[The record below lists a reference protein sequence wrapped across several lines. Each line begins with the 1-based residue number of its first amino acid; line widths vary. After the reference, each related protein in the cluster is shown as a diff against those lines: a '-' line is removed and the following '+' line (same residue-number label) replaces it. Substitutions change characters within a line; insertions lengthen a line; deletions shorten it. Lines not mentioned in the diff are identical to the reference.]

1 MRTITH
7 ARHRALVGVLCFMFY
22 VAAQPALAQAGA
34 KPGAKAAG
42 AYPSRPV
49 RIIVPLS
56 PGGGV
61 DILARIVAQHYH
73 ALWGHPFIVDNR
85 PGAGGNI
92 GYETV
97 ARAQPDG
104 YTLLVSASGIV
115 TNAAVRETGFDPVRD
130 FRAISKLT
138 ANPYVLVTTPSL
150 PVSSVR
156 DLLALAKS
164 KPGQVT
170 YGSSGVGGILHLA
183 SELFCALA
191 GVQMTHVPYKGV
203 AEAYPAVAS
212 ATVNWVLGSPIS
224 ALPLLRAGRLKG
236 IAISG
241 PVRIKTLPDLPTIA
255 ESGVPGYD
263 VTTWFG
269 LFAPARVPPDIVAR
283 LQAEARKVVLSP
295 EVARRLE
302 AEGADAIANS
312 PEEFAADVAREYEK
326 WRGLVKKAGIKL

>member
-1 MRTITH
+1 MMRNYSHLSI
-7 ARHRALVGVLCFMFY
+7 L
-22 VAAQPALAQAGA
+22 VAAGFLLVAAAPPSHAQ
-34 KPGAKAAG
+34 PGAKGKG
-42 AYPSRPV
+42 AYPARPV

-61 DILARIVAQHYH
+61 DILARIIAQHYN
-73 ALWGHPFIVDNR
+73 ALWGQPFIVDNR

-138 ANPYVLVTTPSL
+138 ANPYVLVVTPSL
-150 PVSSVR
+150 PVNSVR
-156 DLLALAKS
+156 DLVALAKA

-170 YGSSGVGGILHLA
+170 YGSSGIGGILHLA

-191 GVQMTHVPYKGV
+191 GAQMTHVPYKGV
-203 AEAYPAVAS
+203 AEAYPGVAS
-212 ATVNWVLGSPIS
+212 GTVNWVFGSPIS

-236 IAISG
+236 IAVTG
-241 PVRIKTLPDLPTIA
+241 TNRAKTLPELPTIA

-269 LFAPARVPPDIVAR
+269 LFAPAGVPGDIVNR
-283 LQAEARKVVLSP
+283 LQAEARNVVLNP

-302 AEGADAIANS
+302 ADGADPVANT
-312 PEEFAADVAREYEK
+312 PAEFAVDVAKEYEK
-326 WRGLVKKAGIKL
+326 WRGLVKKAGLKLQ